1 MVDEWVD
8 IGLRCVSG
16 GGNKEGL
23 SEEVTFELRCVCE
36 KEAAL
41 QNRME
46 VWSLHRKW
54 KCKGPEAEM
63 SLECLGKPDW

>member
-1 MVDEWVD
+1 M
-8 IGLRCVSG
+8 
-16 GGNKEGL
+16 
-23 SEEVTFELRCVCE
+23 CVCE

-41 QNRME
+41 QNLME